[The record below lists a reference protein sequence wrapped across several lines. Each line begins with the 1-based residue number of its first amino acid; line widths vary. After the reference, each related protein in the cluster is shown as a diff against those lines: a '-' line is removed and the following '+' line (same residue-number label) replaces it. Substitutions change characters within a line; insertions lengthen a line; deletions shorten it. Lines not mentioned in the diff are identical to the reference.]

1 MAKST
6 IYRPVPQLDPVIYEE
21 AYNWLLQYQEDVLS
35 AVDSAVVAGYTP
47 DEIYQHWL
55 REAGYHRIELAK
67 RCKNAAKHIL
77 RVIELQK

>member
-1 MAKST
+1 MSKSSM
-6 IYRPVPQLDPVIYEE
+6 YRPVPQLDPVIWEE
-21 AYNWLLQYQEDVLS
+21 AYNWLLQYQEEILAAVES
-35 AVDSAVVAGYTP
+35 AIDANFTP

-77 RVIELQK
+77 RVKELQK